1 MWNEDGDEVVEGEDD
16 EDGEGG
22 DEDDGKHDD
31 KDGDVCKDLEQGD
44 PGVLELLRHCF
55 ASMVPLSKSVDCPL
69 FFPFLNLCFHNS
81 HSCIVFLIFLVI
93 SNLSPSGH

>member
-1 MWNEDGDEVVEGEDD
+1 MWNEDGDEE
-16 EDGEGG
+16 

-69 FFPFLNLCFHNS
+69 FSFFPFLSLCFHNS